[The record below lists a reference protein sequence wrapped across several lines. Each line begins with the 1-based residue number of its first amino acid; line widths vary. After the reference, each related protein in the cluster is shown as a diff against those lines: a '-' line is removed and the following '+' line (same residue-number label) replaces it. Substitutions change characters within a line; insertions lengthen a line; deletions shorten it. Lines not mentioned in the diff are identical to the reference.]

1 MKVQN
6 QSNFTQ
12 MAQQKKQTFSMAI
25 TAPSAQQMISRALK
39 NERMAARFT
48 CWLQSSLSTSV
59 ARRVTFCPS

>member
-25 TAPSAQQMISRALK
+25 TSKTERAL
-39 NERMAARFT
+39 N
-48 CWLQSSLSTSV
+48 
-59 ARRVTFCPS
+59 